1 VNPATPGPWRLDT
14 LDGCELAIGGYPLF
28 RYDARGGGAVGE
40 AQACAGGDGLEL
52 MFPLEGITI
61 PPLDG
66 RTTTVLGLPL
76 PPGLSISIVPQALT
90 GQLQTTSGEL
100 QLWFRAAF
108 RFRIRVGRLWQLAP
122 PDLSVEAQL
131 SSGGCRSLRHQRQGE
146 ARNGHGNT
154 TVAGVAT
161 VPPCGAPWLDRFL
174 GLPDEALAVLRCR
187 LTAAQEPAETPVEQP
202 CR

>member
-1 VNPATPGPWRLDT
+1 MAAVSWRPCASREPGDPRPVAAGHPGGLRAGHRRLPAVSLRRPGWGR
-14 LDGCELAIGGYPLF
+14 
-28 RYDARGGGAVGE
+28 RGE

-52 MFPLEGITI
+52 VFPPEGITI
-61 PPLDG
+61 PLDG

-161 VPPCGAPWLDRFL
+161 VPPAAPPGSIASWAYPMR
-174 GLPDEALAVLRCR
+174 PWRCC
-187 LTAAQEPAETPVEQP
+187 AAG
-202 CR
+202 